1 MSSYLKTGYRV
12 FKLYSPDAAKQAKAQ
27 PKRFGAFQATY
38 YYPYLWRRPAND
50 QEAQLLYN
58 HLRTVAFWLDA
69 APLLTD
75 LGLPFKV
82 GIDDLVS
89 LIPLYGDLASAILQ
103 LYQVFL
109 SFLFGIDYAILGWML
124 LTVLIDTVV
133 GIVPV
138 LGDYLDY
145 LFKANLRN
153 LETLEEWLLNSPRAA
168 QYHLLLM
175 PASSSSHKAE
185 FIPAPPSKSRFGNL
199 SWGKGSAERAESV
212 KRAGEG
218 RTRRML
224 KDEGYAE
231 QVPVPLHASDVDG
244 RNDVTET
251 AAAPEASA
259 GRRRKNAGPSLNI
272 PLHEPAF

>member
-1 MSSYLKTGYRV
+1 M
-12 FKLYSPDAAKQAKAQ
+12 DA
-27 PKRFGAFQATY
+27 
-38 YYPYLWRRPAND
+38 N
-50 QEAQLLYN
+50 
-58 HLRTVAFWLDA
+58 
-69 APLLTD
+69 PLLTD

-82 GIDDLVS
+82 GIDDIVS
-89 LIPLYGDLASAILQ
+89 LVPFYGDLVSAVLQ

-109 SFLFGIDYAILGWML
+109 SFLFGIDYSILGWML

-153 LETLEEWLLNSPRAA
+153 LETLEEWLLNSPNAA

-175 PASSSSHKAE
+175 PASSSAHKAE
-185 FIPAPPSKSRFGNL
+185 FLPAPPSKSRFGNL

-212 KRAGEG
+212 KRAGDG

-224 KDEGYAE
+224 RDEGYAE
-231 QVPVPLHASDVDG
+231 KVPVGPFEAEPDG
-244 RNDVTET
+244 RRAATDS

-259 GRRRKNAGPSLNI
+259 WRRKKNAGPNLDI
-272 PLHEPAF
+272 PFNEPAF